1 MASTPPPRSPHPGN
15 AWLQSADGETW
26 PLIGNFHLGRS
37 PENDVVID
45 HPKASRQ
52 HTAIHAQDDTE
63 FWLLDLGSRNGTY
76 LNEQRL
82 LHPKLLRDGD
92 QISVGGRA
100 FTFHQPAAVPVA
112 PGDAGHWEHTTTA
125 DGVTA
130 IDLRQQKV
138 WLLMADIEKFTQLSQ
153 DWKVDE
159 LALGVGT
166 WLRQS
171 RQVIAE
177 HRGRISRY
185 LGDGFLACWDDRT
198 GTASQIV
205 STIKSFQQLRKDSPI
220 KFRTAVH
227 YGIIA
232 FGEQSEMGEESMLG
246 PEMNYIFRLEDLA
259 SKLGITCCVSASA
272 NTQLTGLITTRR
284 IDGEHE
290 LKGFAN
296 THQIFEVVEDQ
307 PL

>member
-1 MASTPPPRSPHPGN
+1 MASTPPLSSALPNH
-15 AWLQSADGETW
+15 AWLESDDGESW

-37 PENDVVID
+37 PDNDVLID

-52 HTAIHAQDDTE
+52 HAAIHAQDDTE

-82 LHPKLLRDGD
+82 LHPRLLRDGD
-92 QISVGGRA
+92 KVSVGGRN
-100 FTFHQPAAVPVA
+100 FTFHQPATPRVGPNA
-112 PGDAGHWEHTTTA
+112 AGNWEHTTTA
-125 DGVTA
+125 DGLTA

-138 WLLMADIEKFTQLSQ
+138 WLLMADIEKFTQLSH
-153 DWKVDE
+153 DWEVDK

-171 RQVIAE
+171 RQLIAE
-177 HRGRISRY
+177 HRGRLSRI
-185 LGDGFLACWDDRT
+185 LGDGFLACWDDRSGAT
-198 GTASQIV
+198 KQIV
-205 STIKSFQQLRKDSPI
+205 TTIKSFQRLRTESPI
-220 KFRTAVH
+220 KFRIAVH
-227 YGIIA
+227 YGVIA

-259 SKLGITCCVSASA
+259 SKLGVTCCVSASA
-272 NTQLTGLITTRR
+272 NAQLAGLIGTRR

-296 THQIFEVVEDQ
+296 THQIFEVVEAE
-307 PL
+307 